1 MIQEDANPFRQC
13 FRSPNINGV
22 EGLRR
27 RQKYAGQQLYQS
39 TFGEVCADRE
49 ACKPRRGHACERES
63 SDMVESAR
71 SLSGKQRLKRSF
83 VHVGEPGAER
93 PLNVESGDYAFAL
106 AIAVSWRSF
115 SG

>member
-27 RQKYAGQQLYQS
+27 RRKYAGQQLYQS

-49 ACKPRRGHACERES
+49 ACEPRRGHACERES
-63 SDMVESAR
+63 SDM
-71 SLSGKQRLKRSF
+71 G
-83 VHVGEPGAER
+83 GER
-93 PLNVESGDYAFAL
+93 PVAIGKNSALNGL
-106 AIAVSWRSF
+106 SF
-115 SG
+115 MWASRVPSDR

>member
-27 RQKYAGQQLYQS
+27 RRKYAGQQLYQS

-63 SDMVESAR
+63 SDIGQAAP
-71 SLSGKQRLKRSF
+71 KRSF